1 MDHAYKLNAS
11 ATPPAFPASFSV
23 GYPQPASVDGSTPP
37 TYPGAWMWY
46 ALVEEMRNVILA
58 AGMTPSAAAVNQVSL
73 AVQSMIT
80 AAVGGGGGGAGL
92 NVITPTSFGCVGDGV
107 TDDTAGMYAC
117 FAAASGKIV
126 DGGGKTYKL
135 NMSDAA
141 HTTIVDTTAA
151 GSSFTATIAPLTT
164 TTSTM
169 TVTGSPTGTLAVGQR
184 LTGTGIPANTSI
196 IALGTGAGGAG
207 TYILNGSITVGT
219 ATTVT
224 GTVGYGANKRW
235 FLAHNALTVR
245 NMVLIGNVSF
255 QGHNAQETNGLTWC
269 SFENVDVQGDARWAI
284 VWSIVSRCNVTGTSW
299 PGSDYPPSQNG
310 IGFFYNLFQSSQL
323 GLWRVDF
330 RYGWQNDNAFIQ
342 CRARNIKCVNTFT
355 SDVSGATGWSVGEA
369 LGFHKNNWIS
379 CEVFCAAASFTASLA
394 PRDATTSLLTVTALT
409 AGSPS
414 LLIEQELAGTGVPV
428 GTRIVS
434 QLSGTLGGVGTYAV
448 SVPAL
453 TVASETMTGTDA
465 ISYSGAYGSG
475 SFCVVMEDL
484 FYNGGSN
491 TLGTNWLDIYDEGV
505 TVTTGGASAVYGN
518 AWLLKDLQISGA
530 PGLVN
535 AGNMGWNLPI
545 SGMLADNAAFRA
557 LPTVMPA
564 GPSFVGGDWSIL
576 NTHGYPY
583 CIDSP
588 SITGVPGADA
598 TEPTGLGKSVTF
610 AMGAGQAIWLRVG
623 GQSTTS
629 RQLIS
634 FAVLMNQTAG
644 GAAQWQTQDANGNP
658 VYGAVAAT
666 SLGGGWYLYYGA
678 TNGNQI
684 QIDGPVSGAWTVKFG
699 AMSAG
704 RGSMVLGPAPMQQG
718 GKPLIDLSNGASG
731 SLVADQVASLAGALN
746 IPPFKVNT
754 KSVTSGSGNFTLF
767 SVQLAAYQATAAE
780 VRVVVTL
787 FSASGGARAYNRQS
801 FIYETGGA
809 AIVETNVTGTVST
822 GAGSIG
828 ATISGTTLTI
838 VVASTLSPI
847 GTVETA
853 HASIL
858 VNGQQVTLTAL

>member
-1 MDHAYKLNAS
+1 MAS
-11 ATPPAFPASFSV
+11 IPFNLRSVLGRALTWGEADANVKATAVALANPADAQQGAGLVSYNS
-23 GYPQPASVDGSTPP
+23 AN
-37 TYPGAWMWY
+37 TY
-46 ALVEEMRNVILA
+46 A
-58 AGMTPSAAAVNQVSL
+58 AGTIGAAIATAL
-73 AVQSMIT
+73 AGIGG
-80 AAVGGGGGGAGL
+80 GGGGGGAGVA
-92 NVITPTSFGCVGDGV
+92 VISPTSYGAAGDGV
-107 TDDTAGMYAC
+107 TDDTAALYAC
-117 FAAASGKIV
+117 WAAAQGKII

-135 NMSDAA
+135 NMGDTA
-141 HTTIVDTTAA
+141 HTSIVDATAA
-151 GSSFTATIAPLTT
+151 GSSFSATIAPLTS

-169 TVTGSPTGTLAVGQR
+169 TVTGSPTGTISVGQR
-184 LTGTGIPANTSI
+184 LTGAGIPAHTSI
-196 IALGTGAGGAG
+196 VALGTGTGGAG
-207 TYILNGSITVGT
+207 TYIVNGSITVG
-219 ATTVT
+219 ASITVT
-224 GTVGYGANKRW
+224 GTVGYGANFRW
-235 FLAHNALTVR
+235 FMAHGALSVR

-255 QGHNAQETNGLTWC
+255 QGHNAQETNSLTWC

-299 PGSDYPPSQNG
+299 PGSDYPPTSNG
-310 IGFFYNLFQSSQL
+310 TGFFYNYFQSSQL

-330 RYGWQNDNAFIQ
+330 RYGWQNDNTFLQ
-342 CRARNIKCVNTFT
+342 CRARNIHCVNTFS
-355 SDVSGATGWSVGEA
+355 SDGTGATGWSVGESM
-369 LGFHKNNWIS
+369 GYHKNNWIS
-379 CEVFCAAASFTASLA
+379 CEVLCATASFTASLA
-394 PRDATTSLLTVTALT
+394 PRDSTTSLLTVTAMT
-409 AGSPS
+409 PGSS
-414 LLIEQELAGTGVPV
+414 MILIEQQLGGTGIPA
-428 GTRIVS
+428 GALIGA
-434 QLSGTLGGVGTYAV
+434 QLSGTLGGVGTYIV
-448 SVPAL
+448 TVPAL

-465 ISYSGAYGSG
+465 INYAGSYGSG
-475 SFCVVMEDL
+475 SFCVVMEDT

-505 TVTTGGASAVYGN
+505 TAATGGASAVYGN
-518 AWLLKDLQISGA
+518 AWVLKDLQISGA

-576 NTHGYPY
+576 NSHGYPY

-629 RQLIS
+629 RQLVS
-634 FAVLMNQTAG
+634 FAVVMAQTAG

-666 SLGGGWYLYYGA
+666 QLGGGWVLYYGA

-699 AMSAG
+699 PMSAG
-704 RGSMVLGPAPMQQG
+704 RGSMVLGPSAMQQG
-718 GKPLIDLSNGASG
+718 GKPLIDLSNGAGG
-731 SLVADQVASLAGALN
+731 SLVGDQVASLAGTLN
-746 IPPFKVNT
+746 IAPFKVNT
-754 KSVTSGSGNFTLF
+754 KNVTSGSGNYTLF
-767 SVQLAAYQATAAE
+767 SVQLAAYQATGAE

-787 FSASGGARAYNRQS
+787 FSASGGIRAFNRQS
-801 FIYETGGA
+801 FIAETGGA
-809 AIVETNVTGTVST
+809 AIVETSVTGTLST
-822 GAGSIG
+822 ATGSIG

-838 VVASTLSPI
+838 VVASTLSPV

-858 VNGQQVTLTAL
+858 VNGSQVTLTAL